1 MRRKVSPDGLWTW
14 IVLKT
19 NDSARWNL
27 MSLQHEDREYA
38 ESLLKE
44 LASKITSDSDIQRLE
59 KILNEVS
66 GDAFEVLERLAM
78 LF

>member
-19 NDSARWNL
+19 NDTDRWNL
-27 MSLQHEDREYA
+27 SSLQCEDREYV
-38 ESLLKE
+38 ESLLKQV
-44 LASKITSDSDIQRLE
+44 ASKISSDGDIQRLE

-66 GDAFEVLERLAM
+66 GDALEVLERLAM

>member
-14 IVLKT
+14 IILKT
-19 NDSARWNL
+19 NDTAHWNL
-27 MSLQHEDREYA
+27 SSLQSEDREYV
-38 ESLLKE
+38 ESLLKQV
-44 LASKITSDSDIQRLE
+44 ASKISSDGDIQRLE

>member
-14 IVLKT
+14 IILKT
-19 NDSARWNL
+19 NDVDRWNL

-38 ESLLKE
+38 ESLLRQ

-59 KILNEVS
+59 EIMNEIS

>member
-14 IVLKT
+14 IILKT
-19 NDSARWNL
+19 NDVARWNL

-38 ESLLKE
+38 ESLLRQ

>member
-14 IVLKT
+14 IILKT
-19 NDSARWNL
+19 NDVDRWNL
-27 MSLQHEDREYA
+27 SSLQREDREYV
-38 ESLLKE
+38 ESLLKQ
-44 LASKITSDSDIQRLE
+44 ITSRISSDGDIQRLE

>member
-1 MRRKVSPDGLWTW
+1 LWTW

-19 NDSARWNL
+19 NDTDRWNL
-27 MSLQHEDREYA
+27 SSLQREDREYV
-38 ESLLKE
+38 ESLLKQV
-44 LASKITSDSDIQRLE
+44 ASKISSDGDIQRLE

-66 GDAFEVLERLAM
+66 GDALEVLERLAM

>member
-1 MRRKVSPDGLWTW
+1 
-14 IVLKT
+14 
-19 NDSARWNL
+19 

-38 ESLLKE
+38 ESLLRQ

-59 KILNEVS
+59 EIMNEIS

>member
-19 NDSARWNL
+19 NDTDRWNL
-27 MSLQHEDREYA
+27 SSLQREDREYV
-38 ESLLKE
+38 ESLLKQV
-44 LASKITSDSDIQRLE
+44 ASKISSDGDIQRLE

-66 GDAFEVLERLAM
+66 GDALEVLERLAM

>member
-19 NDSARWNL
+19 NDIDRWNL
-27 MSLQHEDREYA
+27 SSLQREDREYV
-38 ESLLKE
+38 ESLLRQV
-44 LASKITSDSDIQRLE
+44 ASRISTDGDIQRLE